1 MGGTYLITGFKE
13 DTKMEI
19 VSSKDSNFLNETIRQ
34 ISSYLWRIQTP
45 RELTSEMI
53 GCRVP
58 KLKPIFLHNE
68 E

>member
-1 MGGTYLITGFKE
+1 MGGSHLITGFKE

-34 ISSYLWRIQTP
+34 ISSYLKRIQTP

-53 GCRVP
+53 GCRVL
-58 KLKPIFLHNE
+58 KSKPIFLHNE